1 MITSDE
7 LLQAIGSVA
16 DITDL
21 SEDLLEGDAHGAAN
35 KDPWHSLDLDHA
47 LRVIG
52 GEDLT
57 SDSQSSVGSG
67 EPMAIDEGDGS
78 APPPIESYSQFPV
91 DAASTHTQHATMPW
105 QGILPSHD
113 LIDHRLPA
121 ATHHDDP
128 VLNAAREAQILA
140 MASWQPKSRMQGVA
154 PNLPLAAPHPV
165 AAVAAAAQALPR
177 ANASSMSMPVAT
189 AKMLADGLV
198 QVQSQL
204 TAATVPA
211 ATAVPPM
218 PAATAASPMA
228 AARRCRR
235 CRPRRRCRRCRRR
248 CRHGGGD
255 GGAADGGGDGGATD
269 GGGRV
274 VVAGGALPSAPAV
287 MPTSAGMPLA
297 TATQSPMQHHVA
309 VARAQPAPFPPPT
322 VMQPPQAPPTVTMSA
337 STGAGP
343 PGPPLPSLPGASL
356 GASPRPSLLQAAFLP
371 SLSDV
376 PPTTGERHSSASSS
390 ANPSPSSN
398 PPASPSLGQ
407 RPAPSG
413 WGKSVR
419 NHRGLP
425 HAMAAP
431 YHTAPPTY
439 RRVDPSAV
447 ASASAS
453 FGSGHQFVRRRAKN
467 GPVSATSLIASLP
480 LGLSDRPKVGG
491 GGASGCLPTG

>member
-78 APPPIESYSQFPV
+78 APPPIETYSQFPV

-121 ATHHDDP
+121 ATHHNDP

-218 PAATAASPMA
+218 PAATAVPPMPAAAAVPPLPAAMPPMA
-228 AARRCRR
+228 AATAV
-235 CRPRRRCRRCRRR
+235 PPM
-248 CRHGGGD
+248 
-255 GGAADGGGDGGATD
+255 AAAG
-269 GGGRV
+269 V
-274 VVAGGALPSAPAV
+274 VVAGGELSSAAAV
-287 MPTSAGMPLA
+287 MPTSAGMHMA
-297 TATQSPMQHHVA
+297 TATHSPMQHHVA